1 MAKQPKIEI
10 VDSKGGKFR
19 VRYVGKNGEVLAVS
33 EPLETK
39 KNCDKNIL
47 AMSKIFLGSVADGVE
62 IHDKTK
68 KTVAATKS
76 KGRVS

>member
-33 EPLETK
+33 EPLETRKNCK
-39 KNCDKNIL
+39 KNVDAMDHAL
-47 AMSKIFLGSVADGVE
+47 ALYAHGQNKIE
-62 IHDKTK
+62 DKTK

>member
-33 EPLETK
+33 EPLETR
-39 KNCDKNIL
+39 KNCQKNID
-47 AMSKIFLGSVADGVE
+47 AMDRVFAFYALELIKGE
-62 IHDKTK
+62 DKTK

-76 KGRVS
+76 KGRIS

>member
-19 VRYVGKNGEVLAVS
+19 VRYVGKNGELLAPS
-33 EPLETK
+33 EPVETR
-39 KNCDKNIL
+39 KNCHKNTAAL
-47 AMSKIFLGSVADGVE
+47 ADCLTKWLNGE
-62 IHDKTK
+62 IQIEDKTK

-76 KGRVS
+76 KGRIS